1 MQKRHTIPG
10 AVLILV
16 IIGCVTAAFLV
27 WRHQQLTV
35 LMAASVPEIPDLSR
49 WPDALSRE
57 VRDATAKARSG
68 SDPVESLSRLADL
81 YLGNSYVIQAK
92 PPLAA
97 LCRLEPS
104 NAQWH
109 YLLADAHMR
118 LGETNAA
125 EAGFQET
132 TKLDPK
138 YAMAWIRLGF
148 LRTQRGAVAEAH
160 ECYVMAAATD
170 PDNLLAAYL
179 LIEFE
184 SRNGGGNDVRRR
196 MEDFSRAHPGFKE
209 SHKLLAELDAATGDE
224 AAAEKERREASTTS
238 RQLSNE
244 DPWINRLAQF
254 CFDADRLRELSLA
267 AFNQDRL
274 DAAEELLKRA
284 IQIAPADALLRDAL
298 YSVYEKMGRPEEAL
312 RTLQQAVTDCPDD
325 PNLRVQLSRLLCS
338 LHQSDAAVAS
348 LQPAVQRWPANAESA
363 RGSWLCIEQ
372 RREERPGSD
381 GIA

>member
-27 WRHQQLTV
+27 WRQQQLAA

-49 WPDALSRE
+49 WPDALSRD
-57 VRDATAKARSG
+57 VLDATTKARSG
-68 SDPVESLSRLADL
+68 SNPVRSLSRLADL

-148 LRTQRGAVAEAH
+148 LRTQRGAV
-160 ECYVMAAATD
+160 T
-170 PDNLLAAYL
+170 
-179 LIEFE
+179 
-184 SRNGGGNDVRRR
+184 
-196 MEDFSRAHPGFKE
+196 
-209 SHKLLAELDAATGDE
+209 
-224 AAAEKERREASTTS
+224 
-238 RQLSNE
+238 
-244 DPWINRLAQF
+244 
-254 CFDADRLRELSLA
+254 
-267 AFNQDRL
+267 
-274 DAAEELLKRA
+274 
-284 IQIAPADALLRDAL
+284 
-298 YSVYEKMGRPEEAL
+298 
-312 RTLQQAVTDCPDD
+312 
-325 PNLRVQLSRLLCS
+325 
-338 LHQSDAAVAS
+338 
-348 LQPAVQRWPANAESA
+348 ESA
-363 RGSWLCIEQ
+363 
-372 RREERPGSD
+372 
-381 GIA
+381 